1 MKEFSSSTE
10 YRPVIG
16 FEIHV
21 QLATKSKMF
30 SPAANDPDEK
40 EPNVNIDEI
49 VTGQP
54 GTLPV
59 ANKEAIRLSAMVG
72 LALNCQVD
80 EWSKFDRKHYFY
92 PDLPKGYQISQF
104 DQPIAKNGFLEVEV
118 TDDQSDFATNFATN
132 FAKATSVKKATS
144 DKFANGKNEIGVTP
158 QVEKLVKRFG
168 ITRAHLEEDAGK
180 NMHPE
185 GLPYSLVD
193 YNRAGC
199 ALLEIVTEPDLE
211 SGDDAKAFL
220 TELRNIIRYLGASSC
235 DMEKGTMRVEPN
247 ISVRKPGETTLPK
260 YKVEVK
266 NINSIKFAQAA
277 IDYEITRQIEILKEG
292 GTPKQVTMGWNE
304 KEGKTVEQRSK
315 EEANDYRYFPEPDL
329 PVLHFSKEY
338 LEDLKNSMP
347 ELPAQKRKRF
357 KEEFGLPDADVEN
370 LINWKELAAYFED
383 VVSEVDAWILSSNK
397 GFLDSSSDALGVA
410 QDGGPR
416 KLLIKSAANW
426 ILGEFSALLN
436 QKLLNPSDSNVTPE
450 NFAEMLVLIQQ
461 GKISVSAAKQV
472 FKVMFEKGGEPDNIV
487 QDLGLEQTSDE
498 GPILEAIEKVISGN
512 EKAVTDFKAGQE
524 KSFGFLVGQT
534 MKELK
539 GKGNPQIINELL
551 RKKLS

>member
-1 MKEFSSSTE
+1 MKEFPSSTE
-10 YRPVIG
+10 YNAVIG

-21 QLATKSKMF
+21 ELKTKSKMF
-30 SPAANDPDEK
+30 SSAANNPDE
-40 EPNVNIDEI
+40 EQPNKNIDEI

-72 LALNCQVD
+72 LALNCTID

-92 PDLPKGYQISQF
+92 PDLPKGYQISQY
-104 DQPIAKNGFLEVEV
+104 DQPISKNGFL
-118 TDDQSDFATNFATN
+118 DANI
-132 FAKATSVKKATS
+132 
-144 DKFANGKNEIGVTP
+144 NGKI
-158 QVEKLVKRFG
+158 KRIG

-180 NMHPE
+180 NIHPE

-199 ALLEIVTEPDLE
+199 ALLEIVTEPDIE
-211 SGDDAKAFL
+211 SGEEARIFL
-220 TELRNIIRYLGASSC
+220 TELRNIIRYLGASEC

-266 NINSIKFAQAA
+266 NINSFRFAEQA
-277 IDYEITRQIEILKEG
+277 INYEIARQTEILKEG

-304 KEGKTVEQRSK
+304 KQNVTVEQRSK

-329 PVLHFSKEY
+329 PVLQFTKEY
-338 LEDLKNSMP
+338 LDKLRAEMP
-347 ELPAQKRKRF
+347 ELPAQKRNRF
-357 KEEFGLPDADVEN
+357 KEEFGLSEADTEN
-370 LINWKELAAYFED
+370 LINWKELANYFEG
-383 VVSEVDAWILSSNK
+383 VVSEIDEWIEQEK
-397 GFLDSSSDALGVA
+397 GLD
-410 QDGGPR
+410 R
-416 KLLIKSAANW
+416 NTLIKQAANW
-426 ILGEFSALLN
+426 CLQDFSALLN
-436 QKLLNPSDSNVTPE
+436 SKLINPDDSEVRAE
-450 NFAEMLVLIQQ
+450 NLAELIKLIQQ
-461 GKISVSAAKQV
+461 AKVSGSAAKTI
-472 FKVMFEKGGEPDNIV
+472 FKVMFEKGGEPLSII

-498 GPILEAIEKVISGN
+498 GAISAAVDKVIAAN
-512 EKAVTDFKAGQE
+512 AKAVTDFKAGEQ

-551 RKKLS
+551 KKKLAS